1 MRLFRGG
8 RLASMALKDV
18 PSADSSN
25 DREKR
30 SGSNHA
36 FTQGVWFALS
46 AGRKDHIEARWLLP
60 MLCKVGRLEHGDV
73 GKIVINEK
81 DTHVEFSKKAADLF
95 LKAISPE
102 LLLEQDISV
111 KKLPDSF
118 KPRDNRERRS
128 RGNSSDKKGYSSKR
142 NRGEVSSDIKKKRT
156 ASDHKDKKRTKSA
169 SGEGEKIVK
178 LSSYQPVRDKKS
190 DHKQSE
196 SRRRVTKPLRGRVES
211 KTTSTF
217 EKRKRSVKKK

>member
-1 MRLFRGG
+1 MEAPEFLEPLAENEIELVKQLIDCHGEEKIAAAFVRLFRGG

-60 MLCKVGRLEHGDV
+60 MLCKVGRLQHGDV

-128 RGNSSDKKGYSSKR
+128 RGNSSSDKKGYSSKR

-156 ASDHKDKKRTKSA
+156 ASDHKDRKRAKLV
-169 SGEGEKIVK
+169 SGEGEW
-178 LSSYQPVRDKKS
+178 RA
-190 DHKQSE
+190 
-196 SRRRVTKPLRGRVES
+196 RTG
-211 KTTSTF
+211 STH
-217 EKRKRSVKKK
+217 